1 MESGMMEQQQ
11 TTIES
16 INGLAEIAEYMNDE
30 ELNTALTF
38 IAKVILKPDIPLN
51 VVTVEIVRLQA
62 IAAKMA
68 FKATWMANV
77 DKSDRG
83 KKNLYYTAAESIN
96 NLVSA
101 LKYIAR

>member
-1 MESGMMEQQQ
+1 MEKTENNK
-11 TTIES
+11 TTLEM
-16 INGLAEIAEYMNDE
+16 INGLSEIADYMQDE
-30 ELNTALTF
+30 DLNTALTF
-38 IAKVILKPDIPLN
+38 IAKVIIKPDIPMN
-51 VVTVEIVRLQA
+51 VATLEIVRLQA

-77 DKSDRG
+77 DKSNRG

-101 LKYIAR
+101 LKYITR

>member
-1 MESGMMEQQQ
+1 MEQQ
-11 TTIES
+11 TTLDMV
-16 INGLAEIAEYMNDE
+16 NGLSEIAEYMEDE
-30 ELNTALTF
+30 ELTAALTF
-38 IAKVILKPDIPLN
+38 IAKIIIKPDIPAQVASIEL
-51 VVTVEIVRLQA
+51 VRLQA

-68 FKATWMANV
+68 FRATWMANV

-101 LKYIAR
+101 LKYIIR